1 MGIIGV
7 ILLVVFV
14 IICLLI
20 IALVLVQNEDG
31 DGLGGL
37 LSGGSNSAFGSRS
50 ANVLTRATYV
60 VVTLFFVSAFF
71 LAFINK
77 SPSDKGIEAAA
88 RQAQI
93 ESSDTEWFLEESAE
107 DASVETGTAPADA
120 ASAE

>member
-20 IALVLVQNEDG
+20 IALVLVQNEG
-31 DGLGGL
+31 WG
-37 LSGGSNSAFGSRS
+37 RS
-50 ANVLTRATYV
+50 WR
-60 VVTLFFVSAFF
+60 FVIRRQQFCLRFPISECSYPRHIRRGYSVFRFRLF

-120 ASAE
+120 AAAE